1 MKKLC
6 KILLVCIFVTFAFS
20 RASNK
25 YSVPSEN
32 TLVITALS
40 HNKAI
45 TETDYTENEGS
56 LEWKR
61 RHKRR
66 KKMRRKKRGM

>member
-6 KILLVCIFVTFAFS
+6 KILLVFLFVTCAFS
-20 RASNK
+20 RASSK
-25 YSVPSEN
+25 YYVPSEN
-32 TLVITALS
+32 TVVITALS
-40 HNKAI
+40 NDKSL
-45 TETDYTENEGS
+45 TEKDYSENGNS

>member
-1 MKKLC
+1 MKKLY
-6 KILLVCIFVTFAFS
+6 KILLVFLFVTFAFS
-20 RASNK
+20 RASSN
-25 YSVPSEN
+25 YSVPAEN
-32 TLVITALS
+32 TLIITALS
-40 HNKAI
+40 HNKAL
-45 TETDYTENEGS
+45 TETDYTENENS

>member
-1 MKKLC
+1 
-6 KILLVCIFVTFAFS
+6 
-20 RASNK
+20 
-25 YSVPSEN
+25 VPAEN
-32 TLVITALS
+32 TLIITALS
-40 HNKAI
+40 HNKAL
-45 TETDYTENEGS
+45 TETDYTENENS

>member
-6 KILLVCIFVTFAFS
+6 KILLVFIFVAFAFS
-20 RASNK
+20 RTSSK

-32 TLVITALS
+32 TPVITALS
-40 HNKAI
+40 HGKAL
-45 TETDYTENEGS
+45 TETDYTENENS